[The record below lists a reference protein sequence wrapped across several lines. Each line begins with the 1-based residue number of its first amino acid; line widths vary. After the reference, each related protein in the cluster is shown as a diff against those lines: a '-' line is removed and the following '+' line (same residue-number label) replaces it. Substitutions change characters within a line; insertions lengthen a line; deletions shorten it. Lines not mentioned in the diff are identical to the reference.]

1 MRTKS
6 TRQAY
11 LDLSVPSSMTKV
23 VAQYCAKYSAI
34 HKILLDNPTVLDLA
48 HADFV
53 ARLSE
58 SDDGRESRYTSE
70 ELLRAVVVL
79 FVEQDAY
86 RDVAVRIETSEFL
99 RSFLGF
105 GFFKPMMD
113 FTLVSKAFSALS
125 PETWKA
131 MNEVLSQY
139 AAVQEKISGERLRVD
154 TTVYEANIHY
164 PTDSTLLWDS
174 YRVLARHLQNLQRES
189 PELGLKHRYHTKK
202 VKKLAQS
209 IARNAGSTSKSKQKM
224 VKGWYRTLI
233 DRVVW
238 IVEIARNVKAVS
250 ASTLV
255 DLLTLEHFAALA
267 DRVTDQAQRR
277 VFEGEQVPA
286 DEKLYS
292 LFEEHVELLIRGKAG
307 KPVEFGHMV
316 VLAQTSEKFITYYRS
331 LPKREED
338 PALLPESLEA
348 HRKLFG
354 SDPSVLAGDKGF
366 YSSAQQ
372 LATLE
377 ETIDTV
383 SICKKGRLTQ
393 EQEAREH
400 TEEFQDGQRFRSGVE
415 GTISV
420 LKRAFKLN
428 RCFFKGIKNFAASVG
443 CAVFCYNLVLLTR
456 L

>member
-11 LDLSVPSSMTKV
+11 LELCLPSTMTKV
-23 VAQYCAKYSAI
+23 VAQYCEKYSAI
-34 HKILLDNPTVLDLA
+34 DKILLANPAVLDLA

-53 ARLSE
+53 ERLSE

-70 ELLRAVVVL
+70 ELLRAVLVL
-79 FVEQDAY
+79 FLEQDGY
-86 RDVAVRIETSEFL
+86 RDVVVRIETSEFL
-99 RSFLGF
+99 RSFMGF
-105 GFFKPMMD
+105 GFYKPMMD

-125 PETWKA
+125 AETWKA
-131 MNEVLSQY
+131 MNAVLSQY
-139 AAVQEKISGERLRVD
+139 ALTGEKISGERMRID

-174 YRVLARHLQNLQRES
+174 YRVLARLLQELQRECR
-189 PELGLKHRYHTKK
+189 ELNLNHRYHWKK

-209 IARNAGSTSKSKQKM
+209 IARNAGSKSKSKQKL
-224 VKGWYRTLI
+224 VKRWYRTLI
-233 DRVVW
+233 DRVEW
-238 IVEIARNVKAVS
+238 IVEIAKNVKAVS
-250 ASTLV
+250 ASTLM
-255 DLLTLEHFAALA
+255 DLLTLEHFTALA
-267 DRVTDQAQRR
+267 HRVTDQAQRR
-277 VFEGEQVPA
+277 IFEGEQVPA

-316 VLAQTSEKFITYYRS
+316 VLTQTAEKFITYYRS

-338 PALLPESLEA
+338 PALLPESIEA

-354 SDPSVLAGDKGF
+354 NNPSVLAGDKGF

-383 SICKKGRLTQ
+383 SICKKGRLTE
-393 EQEAREH
+393 EQKAREH

-415 GTISV
+415 GSISV

-443 CAVFCYNLVLLTR
+443 CAVFCHNLVLLTR